1 VIVFVHDLYDGL
13 VDTLLSG
20 EVGDGSL
27 ELIEVGWSFD
37 ALE

>member
-1 VIVFVHDLYDGL
+1 

-27 ELIEVGWSFD
+27 ELAEAGWSFD